1 MGRRSLYVPRCS
13 GLTLVELLVALAL
26 TALLLL
32 GLVQMAAGGGAA
44 ARLQDNRGQLQDQA
58 RFAADRL
65 LSAVREAGFRPQP
78 WDSAF
83 DLEAV
88 TDETVDAATARGD
101 RLVLRAWSD
110 RNCFDN
116 RNPDR
121 DGEGRPRFYL
131 REHRFDLSGSSQL
144 AWRCRYGPSAGE
156 LTAQVRRQ
164 GLVPGVESF
173 QLLYGED
180 ADGDGEIERWVRA
193 GYWSDAAA
201 VKAVRIGLLLVGEDA
216 VAERMTRNFKVLDAT
231 ATAPADGRLRRVLTL
246 AAAVRG
252 RAG

>member
-1 MGRRSLYVPRCS
+1 MRIVRSDLLWRCR

-26 TALLLL
+26 TAFLLL
-32 GLVQMAAGGGAA
+32 GLVQMAAGGGAT

-65 LSAVREAGFRPQP
+65 AAAVREAGFRPRP
-78 WDSAF
+78 WDTAF
-83 DLEAV
+83 DLAGI
-88 TDETVDAATARGD
+88 TDETADAASTRGD

-116 RNPDR
+116 RNPDV
-121 DGEGRPRFYL
+121 DGDGRPRFYL
-131 REHRFDLSGSSQL
+131 REQAFDLTGSRHL

-173 QLLYGED
+173 QLLFGED
-180 ADGDGEIERWVRA
+180 ADGDGGIERWVRA
-193 GYWSDAAA
+193 GHWSDAAA
-201 VKAVRIGLLLVGEDA
+201 VKAVRIGLLLAGEDS
-216 VAERMTRNFKVLDAT
+216 VAERTTRSFEVLDLAVS
-231 ATAPADGRLRRVLTL
+231 APADGRLRRVLEL
-246 AAAVRG
+246 AAALRN
-252 RAG
+252 RS